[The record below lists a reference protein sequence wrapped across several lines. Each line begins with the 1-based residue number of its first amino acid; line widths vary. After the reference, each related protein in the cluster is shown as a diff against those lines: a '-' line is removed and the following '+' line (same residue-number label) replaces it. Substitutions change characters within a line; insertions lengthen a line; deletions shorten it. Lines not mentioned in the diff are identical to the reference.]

1 MKVSLNWLKKLVNID
16 GLTPEEIAH
25 RLTFAGVEVE
35 SIDKASTATNLVIG
49 QVVECENMPD
59 SDHLHLCKVN
69 VGEAEPLNIVCGA
82 PNVRVGLK
90 VIVAL
95 DGAKLPGGT
104 IKKGKIRGY
113 ESNGMLCSLVELGV
127 DQKYLR
133 EEQIKGIEEVKEDA
147 VVGDKNVL
155 GLFGLDDVILDLKLL
170 ANRSDCNAMI
180 NVAREIQTLF
190 ERETNIP
197 EPKVHA
203 LVKNDIVVGSETER
217 CSQFSARIVRGIETK
232 PSPDWMRETLQAE
245 GIRSINNVVDIGN
258 YIMLLTGQPLHMYDL
273 DKLPKLELIAR
284 DDLDN
289 DFVALDEKTYKLQNG
304 DIAITSGGKAMCLG
318 GVMGSLECAVDE
330 NTKNIVIEAANFDFA
345 SVRRTSIRLN
355 LASDSS
361 ARFVKGIN
369 PNQYEYVMGLT
380 TDLLVELCN
389 AKEVSETKTYLAKEI
404 EQKVLE
410 CEISYINNRLG
421 TEFSDEEVV
430 NALRRAQLDVTQAGT
445 KLVVKVPFQ
454 RIDIGD
460 KADLSEEVI
469 RILGFEN
476 VKSELP
482 LVRVSVGALDELVA
496 KKRVVRDFLRGNGLD
511 EQLTYSLIR
520 KSEIADFRILNKLE
534 PYLVM
539 HPLTDEHEYVRTNLL
554 PSLMNVLEYNLNHGN
569 TDLSFFE
576 VSDLFGIGEKTIHL
590 AAILNGKNNRQGRLV
605 SEGYNYYHM
614 KGLAEGILRAFALEP
629 NRYSFVKNDEAEFHP
644 GKSAKI
650 VLQGKTLAV
659 LGELHPSVLAKYG
672 LKTSPIVM
680 EMDLSVLF
688 AAQSG
693 LKKMASIS
701 KFPTVSRDI
710 AIIVNEK
717 LTSEEIIKE
726 IRAVNRSMIK
736 DVEVFDVYKGE
747 HVEAGKVSLAISIT
761 YGDNEKTLTA
771 DEINAVETKVLAVLE
786 KKFAASLRK

>member
-69 VGEAEPLNIVCGA
+69 VGTEVLDIVCGA
-82 PNVRVGLK
+82 PNVRKGLK

-127 DQKYLR
+127 DTKYLR
-133 EEQIKGIEEVKEDA
+133 DEQINGIEEVKEE
-147 VVGDKNVL
+147 VEVGNKEVL
-155 GLFGLDDVILDLKLL
+155 ALFGLDDVILDLKLL

-190 ERETNIP
+190 EKETYIP
-197 EPKVHA
+197 EPKEHK

-217 CSQFSARIVRGIETK
+217 CSQFSARVVRGIVTK

-273 DKLPKLELIAR
+273 DKLPKLELIAK
-284 DDLDN
+284 DN
-289 DFVALDEKTYKLQNG
+289 LEEDFVALDEKTYKLQNG

-318 GVMGSLECAVDE
+318 GVMGSLACAVDE

-380 TDLLVELCN
+380 TDLLVELCD
-389 AKEVSETKTYLAKEI
+389 AKEVSETKTYLANEI
-404 EQKVLE
+404 TQKVLE
-410 CEISYINNRLG
+410 CDISYINNRLG
-421 TEFSDEEVV
+421 TSFSDEEVV
-430 NALRRAQLDVTQAGT
+430 NALRRAQLDVTVNGT

-454 RIDIGD
+454 RIDITD

-482 LVRVSVGALDELVA
+482 LVRVSVGALDELVM
-496 KKRVVRDFLRGNGLD
+496 KKRVVRDYLRGNGLD
-511 EQLTYSLIR
+511 EQLTYSLVR
-520 KSEIADFRILNKLE
+520 KSEIDDFRILNKLE
-534 PYLVM
+534 AYAIM
-539 HPLTDEHEYVRTNLL
+539 HPLTDEHECVRTNLL
-554 PSLMNVLEYNLNHGN
+554 PSLMNVLKYNLNHGN
-569 TDLSFFE
+569 DDLSYFE
-576 VSDLFGIGEKTIHL
+576 VSDLFGIGEKSIHL
-590 AAILNGKNNRQGRLV
+590 AVVLNGKNNRQGRLI
-605 SEGYNYYHM
+605 SENYTYYHM
-614 KGLAEGILRAFALEP
+614 KGLAEGILKAFSIEP
-629 NRYSFVKNDEAEFHP
+629 NRYTFVKNEENEFHP

-659 LGELHPSVLAKYG
+659 LGELHPSILAKYG
-672 LKTSPIVM
+672 LKNSPIVM
-680 EMDLSVLF
+680 EMDLTTLF
-688 AAQSG
+688 MTQSG
-693 LKKMASIS
+693 LKKMNPIS

-710 AIIVNEK
+710 ALVVSEK

-726 IRAVNRSMIK
+726 IRAVNRTMIK
-736 DVEVFDVYKGE
+736 GVEVFDVYKGE
-747 HVEAGKVSLAISIT
+747 HVEQGKVSLAISIT

-771 DEINAVETKVLAVLE
+771 DEIAQVETKVLATLE